1 MSSIGPMFLIL
12 TDLSSSFINIFAPI
26 GHSMALSLAS
36 RLALWFSKF
45 VNLEQSFKQRF
56 EFVQREL
63 GRRVAERHRRVVV
76 DFHEQSVNAAG
87 HSGARQMFDEFRL
100 SAGRVAQS
108 AGQLQAVGGVEDDR
122 VSELAHHRERAHI
135 NYQVVITEA

>member
-12 TDLSSSFINIFAPI
+12 TDLSSSFINIFSPL
-26 GHSMALSLAS
+26 GHSMGLSLAS
-36 RLALWFSKF
+36 RLDLWFSKF

-108 AGQLQAVGGVEDDR
+108 AGQLLFVGGAEDER
-122 VSELAHHRERAHI
+122 VSQPVHDPARAQL
-135 NYQVVITEA
+135 NYRV